1 MNDVT
6 IPADKVD
13 EFRDAVNFALVL
25 MKSEYERGAGSGRG
39 DIWWKMSGEAK
50 NEALHELFQ
59 LLGGYERLKGAII

>member
-13 EFRDAVNFALVL
+13 GFHDAINFALVL
-25 MKSEYERGAGSGRG
+25 MKSEYERGTGSGRG
-39 DIWWKMSGEAK
+39 DIWWEMSGKAK

-59 LLGGYERLKGAII
+59 LLGGYERLNGEIK